1 MKSDL
6 SRDTFDGA
14 KHFTRVLMQQGRVT
28 LDADHNEQ
36 VAILLHY
43 LWTLATDVIGPA
55 AAPVDGG
62 GFKLNPGPDTGGAFT
77 ISKGRYYVDG
87 LLVENDVEDL
97 LYSSQADFPLP
108 ADDPFQPQAPRPEAP
123 LLAYLDVWERHVT
136 PVEDAVIREVA
147 LGGPETCNR
156 AKLVWQVRLA
166 PIPQARTLTTTELSA
181 LKARRTRTEKALA
194 KETDPE
200 AKKKIQADLDAITAE
215 LARATAPAADRA
227 EGDLDC
233 QTVLDTLEPLG
244 TGLLAARLDPGALPP
259 DPCVMP
265 PDSRYRGAE
274 NQLYRVEI
282 HEPGEAG
289 VATFKW
295 SRDNGSVAIALLNV
309 AGNDLSVARSRGFES
324 GNWVELSDETLDLQG
339 KPGILVKLAKVG
351 PGILTID
358 PASSTDAGAFWAT
371 HGALPKVRRWDQ
383 VATGDIELVRGAVR
397 VPVFSEGA
405 DPWIDLE
412 DGIQVRFTSD
422 APNGGDG
429 TDGGNSTDGT
439 GGTYRTGDYWLI
451 PARVATGDIE
461 WPEPTPDDPTLNQ
474 LPPHGI
480 RHHFAPL
487 GFVSWNAD
495 VKSWNIDNNCR
506 CDFPPLCGM
515 LRPQ

>member
-36 VAILLHY
+36 VAILLNY
-43 LWTLATDVIGPA
+43 LWTLAADVIGPA
-55 AAPVDGG
+55 AAPVNGG
-62 GFKLNPGPDTGGAFT
+62 GFRLEQGPDTAGPFT

-87 LLVENDVEDL
+87 LLVENDTEDL
-97 LYSSQADFPLP
+97 LYSEQADFPLL
-108 ADDPFQPQAPRPEAP
+108 ADDPFQPNATRPEGP
-123 LLAYLDVWERHVT
+123 LLAYLDVWERHIT
-136 PVEDAVIREVA
+136 PVEDALIREVG
-147 LGGPETCNR
+147 LGGPDTCNR

-166 PIPQARTLTTTELSA
+166 PVPQARILTASQVTA
-181 LKARRTRTEKALA
+181 LKGRRTRMEKSLA

-200 AKKKIQADLDAITAE
+200 AKKKLQAELDAINAE
-215 LARATAPAADRA
+215 LERAAAPAA
-227 EGDLDC
+227 EGPQEGTMDC
-233 QTVLDTLEPLG
+233 QSVVDTFEPLG

-282 HEPGEAG
+282 HEPGAAG

-295 SRDNGSVAIALLNV
+295 SRDNGSVVTALVNV
-309 AGNDLSVARSRGFES
+309 NGNDLEIARGGF
-324 GNWVELSDETLDLQG
+324 GGGFDAGAWAELSDETRELQG
-339 KPGILVKLAKVG
+339 KPGVLVKIAKVG
-351 PGILTID
+351 PGVLTID

-383 VATGDIELVRGAVR
+383 IATGDVTLVSGAVR
-397 VPVFSEGA
+397 VPVPGKGA

-412 DGIQVRFTSD
+412 DGLQVRFTVE
-422 APNGGDG
+422 
-429 TDGGNSTDGT
+429 
-439 GGTYRTGDYWLI
+439 GTYRTGDYWLI
-451 PARVATGDIE
+451 PARVATGTID
-461 WPEPTPDDPTLNQ
+461 WPDLRTPPGASDQ
-474 LPPHGI
+474 PPHGV

-487 GFVSWNAD
+487 GFVAWNAD
-495 VKSWNIDNNCR
+495 TKAWNVDNNCR